1 MSTDRKT
8 RRPPLTA
15 REKLEREEESRLA
28 PYGTP
33 SAATRGR
40 RHEEPRQEF
49 RTAFQLDRDR
59 IIHCTAFRR
68 LEYKTQVFVNH
79 EGDHYRTRLTHT
91 LEVAQV
97 ARSAARLLGL
107 NEDLVEAIALSHDL
121 GHAPFGHAG
130 QDVLDEL
137 MAEHGGFNHN
147 LHGLRVVD
155 YLEVRYPS
163 FRGLNLT
170 WEVREAIAKHGRKDP
185 AGIPEEFVPRWQ
197 PSLEAQITDL
207 ADSIAYDNHDIDD
220 GLRSGFISLPQLEK
234 LALWRLAREEVRS
247 HYGGVLEEKVEVART
262 ISRLIH
268 LEVTDLVRATRRA
281 VREAGVESWE
291 DVRTAGG
298 PLAVFSP
305 EMSAMRREIK
315 EFLFGN
321 LYRHFRAVAMAEKAK
336 RFLRALFRE
345 YVREPEHLPPEY
357 RELIP
362 TEGKESVVCDYCA
375 GMTDR
380 FCQEEY
386 KRLFEPFEKM

>member
-1 MSTDRKT
+1 MNTDGNSARD
-8 RRPPLTA
+8 PLAA
-15 REKLEREEESRLA
+15 RERLEREEESRLA

-40 RHEEPRQEF
+40 RHEEPRQQF

-97 ARSAARLLGL
+97 SRSAARLLGL

-170 WEVREAIAKHGRKDP
+170 WEVREAIAKHGREGP
-185 AGIPEEFVPRWQ
+185 GGIPEEFVPEWQ

-220 GLRSGFISLPQLEK
+220 GLRSGFITLEQLEK
-234 LALWRLAREEVRS
+234 LALWRKAREEVRAR
-247 HYGGVLEEKVEVART
+247 YGSALEEKIEVART

-268 LEVTDLVRATRRA
+268 LEVTDLVEATA
-281 VREAGVESWE
+281 REIDAAGVKSWE
-291 DVRTAGG
+291 DVRTAGR
-298 PLAVFSP
+298 PLALFSP
-305 EMSAMRREIK
+305 EMTAMRSEVK
-315 EFLFGN
+315 EFLFRN

-345 YVREPEHLPPEY
+345 YVREPEQLPPEY
-357 RELIP
+357 REMIP
-362 TEGKESVVCDYCA
+362 VEGKECVVCDYCA